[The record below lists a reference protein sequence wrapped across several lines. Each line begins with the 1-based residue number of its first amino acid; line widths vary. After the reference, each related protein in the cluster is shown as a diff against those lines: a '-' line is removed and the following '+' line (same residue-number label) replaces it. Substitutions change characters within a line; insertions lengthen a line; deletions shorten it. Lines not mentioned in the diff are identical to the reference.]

1 MLTSMIDSNIEVS
14 SSVYRNVSVNI
25 PNADKLTCA
34 EIMDQMTQKLLD
46 EVLHW
51 NESLSCTQFWY
62 TKQNSGEEETLTTN
76 VDDDIRMLQ
85 QSKALYAIRF
95 HTLHKIPRP
104 YKRFANGQDDENI
117 DQSYRDL
124 AEAHPSRHPSRRRIT
139 ADSEIMDQC
148 LHMLNTRL
156 ALLER
161 NNFTQT

>member
-1 MLTSMIDSNIEVS
+1 MIDSNIEVS
-14 SSVYRNVSVNI
+14 SSVYINVSVNI

-34 EIMDQMTQKLLD
+34 EIMDQMTQKLLK
-46 EVLHW
+46 EVPHW

-76 VDDDIRMLQ
+76 VNDDIIMLQ
-85 QSKALYAIRF
+85 QSTDLYAIRF

-117 DQSYRDL
+117 DQLYRDL
-124 AEAHPSRHPSRRRIT
+124 AAAHPSRHPSRRRIT